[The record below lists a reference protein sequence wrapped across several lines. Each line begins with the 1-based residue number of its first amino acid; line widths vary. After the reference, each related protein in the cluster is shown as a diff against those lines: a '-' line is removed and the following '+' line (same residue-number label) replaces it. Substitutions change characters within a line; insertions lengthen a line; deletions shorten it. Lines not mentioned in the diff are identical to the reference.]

1 MLTKVARP
9 ALALTA
15 SLALVLAVAN
25 PAHAGGR
32 GVAAGIA
39 VGTLLG
45 LGIAGAYA
53 APYYNGPAYYGAP
66 VYYDAPGCYP
76 GPRQCA
82 WTPRHCWY
90 GRWGEYI
97 CRGGEW
103 RCWRASIC
111 D

>member
-9 ALALTA
+9 TLALTA

-53 APYYNGPAYYGAP
+53 APYGPAYYGAP

-82 WTPRHCWY
+82 WTARHCWY
-90 GRWGEYI
+90 SRWGEYI